1 MFKKIKRK
9 AFTMIEMI
17 MVIVILGIVSM
28 IGTDIIAKMYESY
41 IRTQIINELQ
51 QKTELTINQITKR
64 LKYRIKPSVISKN
77 RTNPADFKELSSDDN
92 VVVYNVL
99 EWIGYDNESFMG
111 EWNATSNRYTP
122 GWSGFVDL
130 DAGDTNV
137 SQIGTRGSTLAF
149 ARQNIFALSD
159 GDINISSMAANAQLP
174 ALIFKK
180 LDNIAPVTFGF
191 DPNIN
196 DANNTLPVRVV
207 AGANDV
213 LQFVNN
219 DAGRTINDTNK
230 TLYEQYHLA
239 WSAYAI
245 VPSNV
250 NNRNSIDFNLTLHYN
265 YQPWHN
271 ERFDDVNTSTILLAE
286 NVSTFVFTQTGNT
299 IQIKLCIQD
308 GNRTGEPIVFCKEK
322 AIF

>member
-1 MFKKIKRK
+1 MFKRVKRR

-28 IGTDIIAKMYESY
+28 IGTNIIANMYESY

-77 RTNPADFKELSSDDN
+77 RTNPNDFKELSNDDN

-111 EWNATSNRYTP
+111 EWNGTRHTP

-130 DAGDTNV
+130 DAPDTNV
-137 SQIGTRGSTLAF
+137 SRIRTSGSTLAF
-149 ARQNIFALSD
+149 ARQNILALSNNQV
-159 GDINISSMAANAQLP
+159 DIVAGAQYP

-191 DPNIN
+191 DPAIN
-196 DANNTLPVRVV
+196 DASNTLPVRLI
-207 AGANDV
+207 NNNV
-213 LQFVNN
+213 LEFVNN
-219 DAGRTINDTNK
+219 DGTINDTNK

-245 VPSNV
+245 APSNV
-250 NNRNSIDFNLTLHYN
+250 DDINSTDFNLTLHYN

-271 ERFDDVNTSTILLAE
+271 ERFDTNTTSTVLLAE

-308 GNRTGEPIVFCKEK
+308 GNRTGVPIVFCKEK

>member
-1 MFKKIKRK
+1 MFKRVKRR

-41 IRTQIINELQ
+41 IRTQITNELQ

-77 RTNPADFKELSSDDN
+77 RANPAQFKELSNDSN
-92 VVVYNVL
+92 ASVYNVL

-111 EWNATSNRYTP
+111 EWNGALNRYTP

-130 DAGDTNV
+130 DSTDTNV

-149 ARQNIFALSD
+149 AEQNIFTLSR
-159 GDINISSMAANAQLP
+159 GDINISSTAPNAQYP

-196 DANNTLPVRVV
+196 DANNTLPIR
-207 AGANDV
+207 AIGNDV
-213 LQFVNN
+213 LEFVNN

-245 VPSNV
+245 VPSNDL
-250 NNRNSIDFNLTLHYN
+250 NNSDDFNLTLHYN

-271 ERFDDVNTSTILLAE
+271 ERFDDTNTSTVLLAE

-308 GNRTGEPIVFCKEK
+308 GNKTGAPIVFCKEK